1 MSRGAWITGAGGLIG
16 SQLVRMV
23 PPEWT
28 ARGLTRADFDLTDF
42 AALRAAFE
50 CDRPQ
55 LVIHC
60 AALSKTLDCERD
72 PAAAWKNNFDVTRTL
87 AELAAEIPL
96 LSFSSDLVF
105 DGSKGNYT
113 EEDAPN
119 PISVYAESK
128 VAAERVV
135 LANPRHTV
143 IRTSLN
149 AGQTRAGSAFNEQW
163 LGALRRGATL
173 DLFVDEF
180 RSPIAA
186 SVTARAVWQLVAA
199 NQPGLYHLA
208 GSERLTRHAIGMLLT
223 THEPALAARIKRG
236 SIHNFSEMRRSPDT
250 SLDCGKIQRL
260 LSFPLPRFSDWL
272 RENPGAL
279 DA

>member
-1 MSRGAWITGAGGLIG
+1 MSRVAWITGAGGLIG
-16 SQLVRMV
+16 SQLVRTT
-23 PPEWT
+23 PLGWT

-42 AALRAAFE
+42 TAVRAAFE
-50 CDRPQ
+50 RDRPQ

-72 PAAAWKNNFDVTRTL
+72 PGAAWKNNFEVTRTL
-87 AELAAEIPL
+87 ADLAADIPL

-105 DGSKGNYT
+105 DGLKGNYS
-113 EEDAPN
+113 EADAPN

-128 VAAERVV
+128 LASERVV

-149 AGQTRAGSAFNEQW
+149 AGHTHGGSAFNEQW
-163 LGALRRGATL
+163 LGALRRGTSL

-180 RSPIAA
+180 RSPIGAT
-186 SVTARAVWQLVAA
+186 VTARAVWELVTA

-208 GSERLTRHAIGMLLT
+208 GSERLTRHEIGMLLT
-223 THEPALAARIKRG
+223 THEPTLAARIGRG
-236 SIHNFSEMRRSPDT
+236 SIHNFSGMRRSPDT
-250 SLDCGKIQRL
+250 SLNCKKIQRL

-272 RENPGAL
+272 RENPGVL
-279 DA
+279 IV

>member
-1 MSRGAWITGAGGLIG
+1 MSQVAWITGAGGLIG
-16 SQLVRMV
+16 GNLVKIA
-23 PPEWT
+23 PPEWQ
-28 ARGLTRADFDLTDF
+28 ARGITRAEIELTN
-42 AALRAAFE
+42 AAAVRAAFE
-50 CDRPQ
+50 RDRPR

-72 PAAAWKNNFDVTRTL
+72 PRAAWTNNFEVTRTL
-87 AELAAEIPL
+87 AELAADIPM

-105 DGSKGNYT
+105 DGQRGNYT
-113 EEDAPN
+113 EVDAPN
-119 PISVYAESK
+119 PISIYAESK
-128 VAAERVV
+128 LAAERVV
-135 LANPRHTV
+135 LANARHSV

-149 AGQTRAGSAFNEQW
+149 AGRTRGGSAFNEQW
-163 LGALRRGATL
+163 LGTLRRGGIL

-186 SVTARAVWQLVAA
+186 AVTARAVWALIAA

-208 GSERLTRHAIGMLLT
+208 GNERLSRHEIGQLLT
-223 THEPALAARIKRG
+223 VNEPELAARIQRG
-236 SIHNFSEMRRSPDT
+236 SIHNYSAMRRSPDT
-250 SLDCGKIQRL
+250 SLDCRKIQRL

-272 RENPGAL
+272 RENSGAL

>member
-1 MSRGAWITGAGGLIG
+1 MSRVAWITGAGGLIG
-16 SQLVRMV
+16 SQVTRAA
-23 PPEWT
+23 PPEWQP
-28 ARGLTRADFDLTDF
+28 RAIVRSELELIDSE
-42 AALRAAFE
+42 AVRKAFQR
-50 CDRPQ
+50 DRPQ

-60 AALSKTLDCERD
+60 AAMSRTLDCERD
-72 PAAAWKNNFDVTRTL
+72 PRAAWSNNFEVTRTL
-87 AELAAEIPL
+87 TELSAEIPL

-105 DGSKGNYT
+105 DGLKGNYT
-113 EEDAPN
+113 EADTPN

-128 VAAERVV
+128 LAAERVV
-135 LANPRHTV
+135 LANPRHSV
-143 IRTSLN
+143 LRTSLN
-149 AGQTRAGSAFNEQW
+149 AGRTRGGTAFNEQW
-163 LGALRRGATL
+163 LGTLRRGATL
-173 DLFVDEF
+173 DLFIDEF

-186 SVTARAVWQLVAA
+186 TVTARAVWELVAA

-208 GSERLTRHAIGMLLT
+208 GSERLTRHDIGVVLT
-223 THEPALAARIKRG
+223 EKEPALAARIKRG
-236 SIHNFSEMRRSPDT
+236 SIHNFSGMRRSPDT